1 MSATFTVALNT
12 SVENGAQTLHTRWGE
27 SSRAGGFPVGPN
39 RLDLA
44 EFGDRYAVCGG
55 AVYYNGVPRHCSG
68 PALLVLHCASLALCR
83 VSGYVGDQAV
93 SLPLQWATHST
104 ARATPFVSGAYSTAL
119 YQSGDSMWLSLV
131 PQGSNSVHVVHRPD
145 KVTVVIRQ
153 GATDSDDNLSV
164 VVAIGLALCFSLW
177 SRKPRKASGG
187 AYRWLEADLIFAPA
201 TLSLGRLTPDPP
213 TGCSICGGNTA
224 CSWVCGTP
232 ASSYLWALIG
242 IALPIVSVYVLSSR
256 LPPLAP
262 YACCRKLVFTVVEV
276 LLLVM
281 SVAHI
286 PQARVGLKASDL
298 AHFCVGAGVLAIVGR
313 LLYSRP
319 RDRIL
324 TYLFSAVAFAH
335 AAASLVR
342 PLVQTH
348 PAMPIGSWSE
358 IAACTTSISLAFV
371 ATGTYVGQTQSLI
384 I

>member
-1 MSATFTVALNT
+1 
-12 SVENGAQTLHTRWGE
+12 
-27 SSRAGGFPVGPN
+27 
-39 RLDLA
+39 
-44 EFGDRYAVCGG
+44 
-55 AVYYNGVPRHCSG
+55 
-68 PALLVLHCASLALCR
+68 LVLHCASLALCR